1 MLSWALVFWL
11 AALIAGLGVG
21 AGQRADALD
30 ALTPEQRATA
40 EIEPAGS
47 FEHSPWSASTTTSP
61 IELLIQ
67 PPRLALELW
76 SRGLVS
82 CIEEPWRRLHWRIS
96 GGVPPYTLTIDGQP
110 ADTTRQTMDVFCGLR
125 PTDPQP
131 CDPEPT
137 LHRTFRAVATDSRGV
152 TVTAET
158 QVEAA
163 APPVR
168 AAPGAVLPIGVL
180 PSGPVGAALRLG
192 WTAVRQGTAVCAYEL
207 RYQSTD
213 WDATSWPDSWTAI
226 NEAIGDGKTEY
237 LHDSLDSERRYRYQ
251 LRARNNIG
259 AGDWS
264 RTFPKTGV
272 RPGTAMLAART
283 AVSGSVALSWSTPP
297 AGAERWEYR
306 RRPDSGS
313 WGGWTAIA
321 DSDAL
326 TTRHTVTGLT
336 EDARYHFQLRAV
348 GAGGAGRASAAAAAV
363 AGLTPPPPRIALL
376 YDAYDATGGA
386 TAPGAFA
393 FLSDAG
399 DLSSGVV
406 NYADA
411 PTAVALL
418 VNAIGYRDRAYADF
432 LNSVAVGDSFT
443 WERTQRC
450 WTAYRITALLN
461 DPPAPARKLFA
472 IELTTQD
479 SCTAPVRVSGRHD
492 RLIWGAP
499 PSEPRIG
506 ADGIRIFPY
515 DYPVEG
521 GHTYRISEWG
531 SPGPVV
537 IDVPAGMRLIDR
549 GSSDDWIVWFE
560 DEASGAWLGLDF
572 WTGREESR
580 GDVPAEQGSGSET
593 RDVSALFDAI
603 VESARVQ
610 PDPEA
615 SRERI
620 RDAAARPVPTRD

>member
-1 MLSWALVFWL
+1 MLSWALVLGL
-11 AALIAGLGVG
+11 AALFAGLGVQ
-21 AGQRADALD
+21 AGQRADELD
-30 ALTPEQRATA
+30 ALALEQSATA

-47 FEHSPWSASTTTSP
+47 FEHSLRSASTTTSP
-61 IELLIQ
+61 IEPLNQ
-67 PPRLALELW
+67 PPRLTLKLF
-76 SRGLVS
+76 SRGTCVEFGAVELV
-82 CIEEPWRRLHWRIS
+82 WRIS
-96 GGVPPYTLTIDGQP
+96 GGVPPYTRTLDGATIDETDPGS
-110 ADTTRQTMDVFCGLR
+110 ALVTCGLS
-125 PTDPQP
+125 TADPAP
-131 CDPEPT
+131 G
-137 LHRTFRAVATDSRGV
+137 LKRTFKGRVTDSRGV
-152 TVTAET
+152 TAQDELRLALT
-158 QVEAA
+158 
-163 APPVR
+163 APPPR
-168 AAPGAVLPIGVL
+168 AARGAVAHDA
-180 PSGPVGAALRLG
+180 STEAALRLS
-192 WTAVRQGTAVCAYEL
+192 WTAVSAIPSVSAYEL
-207 RYQSTD
+207 RYQATA
-213 WDATSWPDSWTAI
+213 WDAAGWPDAWTAI
-226 NEAIGDGKTEY
+226 GDAIAGSATEY
-237 LHDSLDSERRYRYQ
+237 VHRNLDSNRRYRYQ
-251 LRARNNIG
+251 LRARNG
-259 AGDWS
+259 VDAGEWS
-264 RTFPKTGV
+264 RTFPAVGL
-272 RPGTAMLAART
+272 RPGAPLLEART
-283 AVSGSVALSWSTPP
+283 AASGSVALSWSAGP
-297 AGAERWEYR
+297 AAATRWEYR
-306 RRPDSGS
+306 RKPADGS
-313 WGGWTAIA
+313 WGAWTTIA
-321 DSDAL
+321 DAGAL
-326 TTRHTVTGLT
+326 TAEHTVSGLT
-336 EDARYHFQLRAV
+336 EDARYHFQLRATTTS
-348 GAGGAGRASAAAAAV
+348 GTGRASATAVAV
-363 AGLTPPPPRIALL
+363 AGLTPSTPRIALL

-443 WERTQRC
+443 WERTQSC

-521 GHTYRISEWG
+521 GHTYRLSEWG
-531 SPGPVV
+531 SPRPVV

-560 DEASGAWLGLDF
+560 DEASGAWLGLRS

-593 RDVSALFDAI
+593 RDVGALFDAI
-603 VESARVQ
+603 VASARVQ

-620 RDAAARPVPTRD
+620 RDATARPVPTRD